1 MKDIKYTII
10 TCTYNAEKHVDRY
23 FKFVN
28 ELKGIPVEIIIV
40 DDCST
45 DDTYKRL
52 LDKTS
57 DNYEGLSIYRT
68 ETNCGPGIARN
79 LGLKHSRGEFVLF
92 VDIDDYLDPAV
103 FTDIKEYKDY
113 DIVYFNYNKVI
124 KGKKYANDSLRLHKS
139 QEVSVEY
146 LLKATNGCVWGKV
159 FKGSIIRNYNI
170 EFPSLYKSEDLVF
183 MYRYL
188 ILCNNAFYLSNCYYN
203 YYINMSS
210 IMHTNKHNQI
220 DYSLKAMK
228 ILNGVGLPN
237 DVYDILYCKEIIY
250 DNTNVMLQCGY
261 QQKDV
266 LLFWDHNPIPK
277 HWHEY
282 SKYFTSF
289 QMLVLNMIDK
299 KHYNVLK
306 LIVTIKGLI
315 S

>member
-1 MKDIKYTII
+1 
-10 TCTYNAEKHVDRY
+10 
-23 FKFVN
+23 
-28 ELKGIPVEIIIV
+28 
-40 DDCST
+40 
-45 DDTYKRL
+45 
-52 LDKTS
+52 
-57 DNYEGLSIYRT
+57 
-68 ETNCGPGIARN
+68 
-79 LGLKHSRGEFVLF
+79 
-92 VDIDDYLDPAV
+92 
-103 FTDIKEYKDY
+103 
-113 DIVYFNYNKVI
+113 
-124 KGKKYANDSLRLHKS
+124 
-139 QEVSVEY
+139 
-146 LLKATNGCVWGKV
+146 
-159 FKGSIIRNYNI
+159 
-170 EFPSLYKSEDLVF
+170 
-183 MYRYL
+183 
-188 ILCNNAFYLSNCYYN
+188 
-203 YYINMSS
+203 MSS